1 MQRSPGSLLST
12 HRRLSLA
19 LSRMVPL
26 GFLLIPRGQSRLA
39 ARKLPSALLR
49 FYV

>member
-1 MQRSPGSLLST
+1 MLRSPGSLLST

-26 GFLLIPRGQSRLA
+26 RFLLSPRGQSRLNA
-39 ARKLPSALLR
+39 WKLPLPLIR
-49 FYV
+49 FLA